1 MAKKTS
7 RKKTTRKK
15 SAPKKAARKKAPRK
29 KAVARKAPPKK
40 ATTRP
45 FVHRRDP
52 ETLRLR
58 AISPSITVNDI
69 EKSLGF
75 YRDVLGFVVKDRW
88 ERDGKLAG
96 AEFAAGAVTF
106 LLGQDDWKKG
116 RDRVKG
122 QGISL
127 YCQTAQNVDELARR
141 VKAAGGNV
149 VQEPKDQPWGMR
161 DFAVLDLDGFKITLW
176 SELKS

>member
-7 RKKTTRKK
+7 RKK
-15 SAPKKAARKKAPRK
+15 SAPKKAARNKAPRK
-29 KAVARKAPPKK
+29 KAVARKAPPRK
-40 ATTRP
+40 AAKRP
-45 FVHRRDP
+45 FVQRQDP

-69 EKSLGF
+69 EKSLAF

-116 RDRVKG
+116 RDRMKG

-127 YCQTAQNVDELARR
+127 YCQTAQNVDALARR
-141 VKAAGGNV
+141 IKAAGGNV

>member
-7 RKKTTRKK
+7 RKK
-15 SAPKKAARKKAPRK
+15 SAPKKAARSKAPRK

-40 ATTRP
+40 AAKRA

-52 ETLRLR
+52 QTLRLR
-58 AISPSITVNDI
+58 AIAPSITVNDI
-69 EKSLGF
+69 EKSLTF

-116 RDRVKG
+116 RDRAKG
-122 QGISL
+122 EGISL

-141 VKAAGGNV
+141 IKVAGGNV

-161 DFAVLDLDGFKITLW
+161 DFAVLDLDGFRITLW

>member
-7 RKKTTRKK
+7 RKKP
-15 SAPKKAARKKAPRK
+15 APRKAARKKAPRK

-40 ATTRP
+40 APKRA

-58 AISPSITVNDI
+58 AISPSITVSDI
-69 EKSLGF
+69 EKSLTF
-75 YRDVLGFVVKDRW
+75 YRDVLGFVVKERW

-116 RDRVKG
+116 RDRLKG

-127 YCQTAQNVDELARR
+127 YCQTAQNVDALARR
-141 VKAAGGNV
+141 IKAAGGNV